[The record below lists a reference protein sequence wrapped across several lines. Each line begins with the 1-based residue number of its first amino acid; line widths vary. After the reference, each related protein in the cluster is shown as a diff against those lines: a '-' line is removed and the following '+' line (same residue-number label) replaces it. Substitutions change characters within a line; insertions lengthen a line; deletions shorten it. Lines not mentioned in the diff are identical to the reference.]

1 MRHHHKNVHILTEDR
16 DENERELPNIAVV
29 PCYRVLK
36 QGSDRVPIVLKNL
49 TCKPVALQKG
59 RVVAEVGPV
68 NAIPQMLAPKVKSP
82 EEDPT
87 KESIEKR
94 VGKLFEVLD
103 LEGLKSWQKGEQE
116 EARKLIE
123 EYQDI
128 FALRDTELG
137 HTKLIK
143 HEIKLL
149 NDKPF
154 KERYRR
160 IPPQQFEEV
169 RKHLEEMVNI
179 GAIRKSQSPWASAI
193 VLV

>member
-1 MRHHHKNVHILTEDR
+1 MTIKLFHTIRLSAQSKVRHHHKNVHILTEDR

-29 PCYRVLK
+29 PCYGVLK

-59 RVVAEVGPV
+59 WVVAEVGPA

-128 FALRDTELG
+128 FTLRDTELG

-154 KERYRR
+154 KERYSW

-169 RKHLEEMVNI
+169 
-179 GAIRKSQSPWASAI
+179 
-193 VLV
+193 